1 MSNFENTNS
10 NNLYKNTNNFSLNNE
25 LEKPKYNNIYKPQL
39 LVGRQKD
46 FTSVKPVKP
55 FNRFGKQ
62 IVADSGL
69 NPDIGF
75 IEFSKKDITQ
85 PLERPPY
92 INNKKDIESEKQYLQ
107 NNPLRWSVGCTY
119 KCNNPSLVPKYDIY
133 KEYNFHPRKNE
144 DNKRYQNYFLDTDH
158 IGIRIPDFV
167 NKSSDSNNYLSMKSK
182 YGPHAESKTGWVPKT
197 YNLNSVGNRNSVDY
211 DIINFN
217 KNTLTGVLHSDMLDK
232 SVNNIKKGVAE
243 FSDYLNPHNP
253 NFNKEYQKYLKEN
266 DHIFYNYKGVCS
278 NLYDSAAKNGGLYMP
293 FRKNNEFDISK
304 KQRKRN
310 YEPIY

>member
-1 MSNFENTNS
+1 MSNLENTNS
-10 NNLYKNTNNFSLNNE
+10 NILFQNTNNFSLKNE

-85 PLERPPY
+85 PLERPSY
-92 INNKKDIESEKQYLQ
+92 INNNKDIESEKQYFQ
-107 NNPLRWSVGCTY
+107 NNPLRWSIGCTY

-133 KEYNFHPRKNE
+133 KEYSFHPRKNE
-144 DNKRYQNYFLDTDH
+144 DNKRYQNYFLETDH

-167 NKSSDSNNYLSMKSK
+167 NKSSDSSNYLTMKSK

-197 YNLNSVGNRNSVDY
+197 YNINSVGNRNSVDY

-217 KNTLTGVLHSDMLDK
+217 KNTLTGVIHSDMLDK

-243 FSDYLNPHNP
+243 FSDYLNPNNP

-293 FRKNNEFDISK
+293 FRKNNEFDVSK
-304 KQRKRN
+304 KQKKRN

>member
-1 MSNFENTNS
+1 MSNNNNLENLES
-10 NNLYKNTNNFSLNNE
+10 NNYIKNNNLLTQREPENNR
-25 LEKPKYNNIYKPQL
+25 YNKMYKPQI

-46 FTSVKPVKP
+46 FTSIKPVKP
-55 FNRFGKQ
+55 FNRFGQ
-62 IVADSGL
+62 SIVADSGL

-75 IEFSKKDITQ
+75 IEFSKKDIRH
-85 PLERPPY
+85 PLERPHF
-92 INNKKDIESEKQYLQ
+92 INTSNEAEKQFIQ
-107 NNPLRWSVGCTY
+107 NNPLRWSIGCTY

-133 KEYNFHPRKNE
+133 KEYNFFPRKENN
-144 DNKRYQNYFLDTDH
+144 DRYKNFFLETDH
-158 IGIRIPDFV
+158 IGIRVPDFV
-167 NKSSDSNNYLSMKSK
+167 NKSSDSSNFLSMKAK

-197 YNLNSVGNRNSVDY
+197 YNINSVGNRNSVDY

-217 KNTLTGVLHSDMLDK
+217 KNTLTGVMHTDMMDK

-243 FSDYLNPHNP
+243 FSDYLNPNNP
-253 NFNKEYQKYLKEN
+253 NFNKEYQNYLKEN

-293 FRKNNEFDISK
+293 FRKKNEFDIK
-304 KQRKRN
+304 KPKKRT